1 MGNKLGTIHKL
12 RRQLGGEGGQ
22 PKTYFCLRGGEG
34 GSDKTYVGK
43 FQKNQNIPN
52 EMGSS
57 QM

>member
-1 MGNKLGTIHKL
+1 MYADLE
-12 RRQLGGEGGQ
+12 EGGQ
-22 PKTYFCLRGGEG
+22 PKPILAYEWGRG